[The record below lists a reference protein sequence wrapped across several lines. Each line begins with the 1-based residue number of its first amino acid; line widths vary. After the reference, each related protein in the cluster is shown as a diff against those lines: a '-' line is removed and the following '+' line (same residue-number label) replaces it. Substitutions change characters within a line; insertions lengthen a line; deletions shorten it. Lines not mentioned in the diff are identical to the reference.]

1 MSNIVF
7 GNYSPPP
14 PPPNVI
20 NVVLGI
26 FFDGTLNNKT
36 NSDARKGNTKSY
48 KKHGEDPS
56 DNNSYNN
63 DWSNIARLWDN
74 YEKRNAIYVEGIGTT
89 DNEGDEMD
97 GYAYGSEDTGIKAKV
112 VIGCQDIAEK
122 ISLLKKANP
131 AAKIGTVILDVFGF
145 SRGAAA
151 ARYFVHQ
158 VSKKKNT
165 SDPKSINF
173 GNLGTE
179 MQKLGI
185 NPEEIKVDIRFLGI
199 FDTVSSYSENT
210 WTTSPNFSNDIVEL
224 HLDDIAKAK
233 KIVHFTAEN
242 EHRINFDLTD
252 IITYDKVKQKNVFL
266 GIERSFPGVHSDIG
280 GGYET
285 GPEAKDE
292 IINGS
297 ESVQKERKAQLVAQG
312 WFTDKQLIIHEYRRK
327 LSSNREL
334 VKKTYSYI
342 PLQFMAE
349 YGKNESLKIDV
360 TQIGTK
366 YKISNDPLLVRV
378 KNKLNG
384 YVMGNGKPYKFRWFA
399 DINKQYEGSKVPEQR
414 YADYQKEMKE
424 QEDLRK
430 LRNEYLH
437 WSADYDWVGMDPRS
451 DGKRVVH

>member
-1 MSNIVF
+1 
-7 GNYSPPP
+7 
-14 PPPNVI
+14 
-20 NVVLGI
+20 
-26 FFDGTLNNKT
+26 
-36 NSDARKGNTKSY
+36 
-48 KKHGEDPS
+48 
-56 DNNSYNN
+56 
-63 DWSNIARLWDN
+63 
-74 YEKRNAIYVEGIGTT
+74 
-89 DNEGDEMD
+89 MD

-112 VIGCQDIAEK
+112 LTGCEDIAEK
-122 ISLLKKANP
+122 ISLVIKANP

-158 VSKKKNT
+158 VSKKKST
-165 SDPKSINF
+165 SNSRSINF

-185 NPEEIKVDIRFLGI
+185 NPDEIKIDIRFLGI
-199 FDTVSSYSENT
+199 FDTVSSYSEDT
-210 WTTSPNFSNDIVEL
+210 WTTSPNFSNDIAEL

-252 IITYDKVKQKNVFL
+252 IITFDNAKQKKIFL

-285 GPEAKDE
+285 GSEAKDE
-292 IINGS
+292 IINGNKR
-297 ESVQKERKAQLVAQG
+297 VQTEKKAQLVAQG
-312 WFTDKQLIIHEYRRK
+312 WFKDEELIIHENKRK
-327 LSSNREL
+327 LSSNRIL

-360 TQIGTK
+360 KQIGLK
-366 YKISNDPLLVRV
+366 YKISDDALLIRV
-378 KNKLNG
+378 KNKLSN
-384 YVMGNGKPYKFRWFA
+384 YVMGNGKSYKFRWFT
-399 DINKQYEGSKVPEQR
+399 DIHKQYEGAKIPEQR
-414 YADYQKEMKE
+414 YADYHKEIKE

-451 DGKRVVH
+451 SGRRVVH

>member
-1 MSNIVF
+1 MANVVF
-7 GNYSPPP
+7 GDYSPPP
-14 PPPNVI
+14 PPDNII
-20 NVVLGI
+20 NVALGI

-36 NSDARKGNTKSY
+36 NSDARKSNANSY
-48 KKHGEDPS
+48 KEYGGDLS

-74 YEKRNAIYVEGIGTT
+74 YDKRNAIYIEGIGTI
-89 DNEGDEMD
+89 DNQDDEMD
-97 GYAYGSEDTGIKAKV
+97 GFAYGSEKTGIKAKV
-112 VIGCQDIAEK
+112 KIGCEKIAEK
-122 ISLLKKANP
+122 INLLKKSNP
-131 AAKIGTVILDVFGF
+131 SAKLGTIILDVFGF

-158 VSKKKNT
+158 VSKKKVNT
-165 SDPKSINF
+165 DPKSIKF

-179 MQKLGI
+179 LKNVSVNIDEITI
-185 NPEEIKVDIRFLGI
+185 NIRFLGI

-210 WTTSPNFSNDIVEL
+210 WTTSPNFDNDIEEL
-224 HLDDIAKAK
+224 QLDDIIKAK

-252 IITYDKVKQKNVFL
+252 VVVYDQVKQKRISL
-266 GIERSFPGVHSDIG
+266 GIEKSFPGVHSDIG
-280 GGYET
+280 GGYESIS
-285 GPEAKDE
+285 EAKDE

-297 ESVQKERKAQLVAQG
+297 ESVQKKRKEQLVAEG
-312 WFTDKQLIIHEYRRK
+312 WFKDFQLIIHEYKRK

-342 PLQFMAE
+342 PLQFMGE
-349 YGKNESLKIDV
+349 YGKKEGLRLD
-360 TQIGTK
+360 TDQIVVK

-378 KNKLNG
+378 KNKLDP
-384 YVMGNGKPYKFRWFA
+384 YVMGNGKPYTFRWFQ
-399 DINKQYEGSKVPEQR
+399 DIHNQYKGSKVPEQK
-414 YADYQKEMKE
+414 YADYQKEIKE

-437 WSADYDWVGMDPRS
+437 WSADYDWVGMNPRK
-451 DGKRVVH
+451 DGIRVKH